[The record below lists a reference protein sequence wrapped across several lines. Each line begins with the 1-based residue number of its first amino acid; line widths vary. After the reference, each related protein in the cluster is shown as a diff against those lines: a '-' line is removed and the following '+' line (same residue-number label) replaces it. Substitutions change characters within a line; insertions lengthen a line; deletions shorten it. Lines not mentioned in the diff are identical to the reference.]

1 MKHQI
6 VNIRG
11 CNGSGKT
18 TLVRRFL
25 DRLPCEPLGG
35 KPGKP
40 KGYRVDASAWGITQ
54 PVYVVGSYENTCGGT
69 DGISTQ
75 EEIADRTVK
84 AWAGGHVL
92 VEGLLMSKSSAGG
105 HVAPILQAHGAIF
118 GFLDTP
124 WDVCLERVLAR
135 RAAAGN
141 EKEFD
146 PEKTMRTAYKQC
158 YRSAELLSEAGGYA
172 DMLCAVGRYDVRWI
186 DWQDPMSAVVG
197 YLKEAEQ

>member
-18 TLVRRFL
+18 TIVRRFL
-25 DRLPCEPLGG
+25 ERLPSTPLGG

-40 KGYRVDASAWGITQ
+40 AGYKVDATAWGITL
-54 PVYVVGSYENTCGGT
+54 PIFVVGSYENACGGA

-75 EEIADRTVK
+75 EEIAARVTSAVEH
-84 AWAGGHVL
+84 GHVF

-105 HVAPILQAHGAIF
+105 HVAPILKDHGAIF
-118 GFLDTP
+118 AFLNTP
-124 WDVCLERVLAR
+124 WDVCLERVLGR

-141 EKEFD
+141 EKPFD
-146 PEKTMRTAYKQC
+146 PDKTMKTAYEQC
-158 YRSAELLSEAGGYA
+158 HRSYELLSEAGGY
-172 DMLCAVGRYDVRWI
+172 DVRWL
-186 DWQDPMSAVVG
+186 DWEDPITYVVS
-197 YLKEAEQ
+197 YLKEAENV